1 MARWKQVAV
10 GAFALA
16 LVTALVPSTATS
28 AAPPPAAAPQPAAA
42 PNGTDDFAEEAAG
55 FAKERGI
62 TEAEARKRMAWQLV
76 APDLDARLT
85 TDLGSRYGALWID
98 VRNGDRV
105 TIGVTGTV
113 DAAAQATVKA
123 ATAAFGL
130 TVYDLI
136 PVKRSWAKLS
146 ADNDW
151 LAGEVIRVNA
161 GATVMLSAGI
171 RTDLNAVQVGVPADG
186 VLTAAQKAF
195 VEAARTRLGAGLV
208 LGTSPSRG
216 FEAFAGCDSPYCD
229 PPLRGGVKINYPG
242 VTACTLG
249 FIAQSKVDSKKYMV
263 TAGHC
268 AMDRLGNWWSKN
280 AGLSEFKV
288 GAVHHWIFDTYIG
301 DMAII
306 RIDDPSAI
314 GWNPQPWVMVT
325 WGLSTTENFT
335 YHISSDN
342 MSVVGMRICTTG
354 MKTRMSNCS
363 YVTELGL
370 TANLD
375 GLPMRNL
382 GRTDNCSQHGDSGAP
397 MYASHVGYGILVGGV
412 EGDCDT
418 VYQGIR
424 TVERELNV
432 NILH

>member
-1 MARWKQVAV
+1 MFRRRRLAAA
-10 GAFALA
+10 AFVLALA
-16 LVTALVPSTATS
+16 TPLALPVATA
-28 AAPPPAAAPQPAAA
+28 AAPPPAAAPT
-42 PNGTDDFAEEAAG
+42 GVDVFAEEAAG

-62 TEAEARKRMAWQLV
+62 TEAEARQRMAWQLV
-76 APDLDARLT
+76 VPDLDARLT
-85 TDLGSRYGALWID
+85 EDLGSRYGGLWID
-98 VRNGDRV
+98 VRDGDRV

-113 DAAAQATVKA
+113 DGAAQATVKA
-123 ATAAFGL
+123 ATADLGL
-130 TVYDLI
+130 PAYDLI
-136 PVKRSWAKLS
+136 PVKRSWDRLL

-161 GATVMLSAGI
+161 GAAVLLSAGI
-171 RTDLNAVQVGVPADG
+171 RTDLNAVQIGLPADG
-186 VLTAAQKAF
+186 VLTAAQKSF

-208 LGTSPSRG
+208 FGAAPGRG

-229 PPLRGGVKINYPG
+229 PPLRGGVKIYYPG
-242 VTACTLG
+242 VTSCTAG
-249 FIAQSKVDSKKYMV
+249 FVAQSKVDSKKYLV

-268 AMDRLGNWWSKN
+268 AMGRLGNWWSKN
-280 AGLSEFKV
+280 AGLHEFKV
-288 GAVHHWIFDTYIG
+288 GAVHRWIFDTYIG
-301 DMAII
+301 DMALI

-325 WGLSTTENFT
+325 WGLQTTENFT

-354 MKTRMSNCS
+354 QVTRMSNCGH
-363 YVTELGL
+363 VTELGL
-370 TANLD
+370 TANLG

-382 GRTDNCSQHGDSGAP
+382 GRTTNCSKPGDSGAP

-412 EGDCDT
+412 EDDCDT

-424 TVERELNV
+424 TAERELNV
-432 NILH
+432 SILH